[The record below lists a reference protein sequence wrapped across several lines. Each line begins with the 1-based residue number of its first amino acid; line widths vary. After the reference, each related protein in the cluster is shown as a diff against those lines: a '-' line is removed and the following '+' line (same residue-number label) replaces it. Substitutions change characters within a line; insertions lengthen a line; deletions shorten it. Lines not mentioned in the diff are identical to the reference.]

1 MNKPLSARIPAPVSA
16 LLSTLSLALVL
27 TLFASCA
34 SAPLQTA
41 TPPPAQL
48 PAAPAVGA
56 APSAALPG
64 SPESASGYREGLRSV
79 RAEQHV
85 AAAAHP
91 LAAAAGREMLRL
103 GGSAVDAAVAMQLV
117 LGLVEPQASGVGGGA
132 FLMIWDGQRVH
143 AIDGREAAPAAADDR
158 MFLAADGKPMQFRA
172 AQIGGRSVGVPG
184 AMRALEMAH
193 RRFGRV
199 PWARLFEPAI
209 RIAEQGFEISPRLHV
224 QIAAAAKGLAE
235 DPEAAAYF
243 LTPEGAA
250 KPPGTLLRN
259 PAYAQTL
266 RALAYEGSRA
276 LHEGAIADDILV
288 KVRMHANAGRLE
300 IADLRN
306 YRAKDREPIC
316 TDYRRWRVCGM
327 PPPSSGGIAVAQML
341 GVLESRDLAAQAPD
355 GGQPGPEAVHLLA
368 EAGRLAFAD
377 RALYVA
383 DPDFVTVDVAG
394 LTSRSYLAERGALI
408 GERSMGKA
416 VAGRPNGQKQA
427 FAPDASPLRT
437 ATSQI
442 VAVDANGQAISMTTS
457 IESQFG
463 SHLMVRGF
471 LLNNELTDFSFSP
484 VEVDAEGAT
493 RPVANRVQGGK
504 RPRSSMAPTLVFDR
518 PSGRLVA
525 ALGSPGGSQI
535 IGYVAKT
542 LVGVLDWQLDVQEA
556 VNMPNFGSRNGP
568 TELEKGRVDAGLAA
582 ALGARG
588 HEVAEIELTSGVQA
602 VVRAPR
608 GNGWIG
614 AADPRRDGAVAAD

>member
-1 MNKPLSARIPAPVSA
+1 MKRASVGIVAPLLALLLVSCAAPPPAPGAGPVA
-16 LLSTLSLALVL
+16 
-27 TLFASCA
+27 A
-34 SAPLQTA
+34 SAPTTA
-41 TPPPAQL
+41 AL
-48 PAAPAVGA
+48 PAAPEA
-56 APSAALPG
+56 
-64 SPESASGYREGLRSV
+64 ASGFRAGLRSV

-91 LAAAAGREMLRL
+91 LAAEAGREMLRA

-143 AIDGREAAPAAADDR
+143 AIDGREAAPMAADER
-158 MFLAADGKPMQFRA
+158 LFLDAEGKPMQFRA

-184 AMRALEMAH
+184 ALRALEMAH
-193 RRFGRV
+193 RRFGKL
-199 PWARLFEPAI
+199 PWAKLFEPAI
-209 RIAEQGFEISPRLHV
+209 RVAEQGFEISPRLNV

-235 DPEAAAYF
+235 DRDAAAYF

-259 PAYAQTL
+259 PAYAATL
-266 RALAYEGSRA
+266 RALAFEGSRA
-276 LHEGAIADDILV
+276 LHEGPIADDIVV
-288 KVRMHANAGRLE
+288 KVRMHANAGRMDL
-300 IADLRN
+300 ADLRT
-306 YRAKDREPIC
+306 YRAKEREPLC

-341 GVLESRDLAAQAPD
+341 GMLEAQDLAAQAPD
-355 GGQPGPEAVHLLA
+355 AGQPRPQAVHLLA

-383 DPDFVTVDVAG
+383 DPDFVQVDVAG
-394 LTSRSYLAERGALI
+394 LTSRGYLAQRGALI

-416 VAGRPNGQKQA
+416 AAGQPGVQKVA
-427 FAPDASPLRT
+427 FAPDRSPLRS

-442 VAVDANGQAISMTTS
+442 VAVDVNGQAISMTTS

-471 LLNNELTDFSFSP
+471 LLNNELTDFSFAP
-484 VEVDAEGAT
+484 MEPDAEGAL
-493 RPVANRVQGGK
+493 RPVANRVQAGK

-518 PSGRLVA
+518 ASGRLVA

-556 VNMPNFGSRNGP
+556 VNLPNFGSRNGP
-568 TELEKGRVDAGLAA
+568 TELEKGRVTPELASV
-582 ALGARG
+582 LRARG
-588 HEVAEIELTSGVQA
+588 HEVAEVEMTSGVQA

-608 GNGWIG
+608 GSGWIG
-614 AADPRRDGAVAAD
+614 AADPRRDGAVSAD